1 MAPVSGVGTD
11 PHIELS
17 QAAQCGDYSTLD
29 TILSFGKVE
38 IRRPG
43 PNGLSLM
50 LLIVHGAGRDL
61 KPAQHLQCAKR
72 LIKAGAPLDEVDRT
86 GRCALHWAVE
96 YDKPELLEVMLRSGA
111 SKTIL
116 DEEMKEPL
124 DIAVELSNIKCISI
138 ILRSCSKEEL
148 DSPNEEGFT
157 WLMRAAASGNME
169 VCREL
174 YNAGASPN
182 IIEPKTGRTALHF
195 CAEFDQAQ
203 SLITLLGCEGDP
215 KIRDKDG
222 RTVAHVA
229 AESEAIGC
237 LHVLI
242 EACTL
247 LIMEVADDS
256 GKTPLMLACR
266 HEHEQTVK
274 ALISKNINPMAK
286 DYNGQTALHWCAKN
300 TNGKCAKILCKY
312 RIDLTKAKDN
322 DSHTPLHLACIAGS
336 EEVVNKLL
344 EFGADT
350 TTMDDEFHTPL
361 HLATV
366 SGNAGCIVLLAQ
378 SGADVNVT
386 DANGAYPL
394 HYAANM
400 SRDIEKL
407 PEDAPVPTPS
417 GDKATSDLLFIDP
430 SLRNRPREDAQKA
443 LESLLALL
451 ENGASVVVRDSS
463 GAQPLFN
470 AAREGNEAACRLLLD
485 FEADVA
491 AKDNHGRTAL
501 HVAAQE
507 GHGDVLTTLLEVQN
521 MACLDAVDDRGR
533 TPLMY
538 AAASGKTKCVE
549 LLLEASANPNHKDDK
564 QISVAHC
571 LASVGDVEGMK
582 LLKAKSGNL
591 STASKSGTYP
601 LHEAALAGKPDVMSY
616 LVKQG
621 VVMGV
626 RDSSGITPL
635 HCSIAND
642 NPECCKILVE
652 NGDNIN
658 PVMRTKDMRYLT
670 PLDYALI
677 NVRPN
682 CAEYLAKN
690 NALPGII
697 YTGVMV
703 NRIRLAWRRF
713 RRRKYGRSRPETPHT
728 GNTPGKTTPTKLSRA
743 TTPQRSISQTSQH
756 VLESTTPL
764 KPGDT
769 ATGKPLANG
778 NLPQLGAADTEKV
791 KESAST
797 RGALPGLASQQAVPV
812 TSGKQRVSPAE
823 RRASPVDRRGSPG
836 QRRASP
842 LDNRASPVERREK
855 ENDEEAARRGS
866 IVKYEGP
873 NTGRQTP
880 RSDLSPTES
889 EATIGNLSIPN
900 AGYILGNRLYE
911 QRQSFQNVMGSNT
924 DLTQDPE
931 IRAVKVRR
939 PSGPPLA
946 LAGPIA
952 QPPPMSS
959 EVVKTLNN
967 FANTSIL
974 LPIPT
979 TSFVPVVHD
988 GKSEPSIP
996 YRQPPPSSSKTNPT
1010 EYQME
1015 STRGGASQGGQTTT
1029 TAYLGPASE
1038 RSTKIRPISAG
1049 SGRSEGLCLEAPEDN
1064 METES
1069 TIHEYEM
1076 TIPDTDP
1083 GNEEGHQ
1090 VLEDKEPAEVEGE
1103 SGNREIVDE
1112 ECDENDTLTRQDNT
1126 EHDDQL
1132 DEFMRPQ
1139 ADGSEELEY
1148 EDYQM
1153 EDGRDSVE
1161 IEGEQEYTLEDNS
1174 PEQFEE
1180 MTSSHNRPA
1189 IEDEKDGDLE
1199 EFHREQEEEDEE
1211 EFQRGSTPNM
1221 ETTDYLRDDLS
1232 TTDLI
1237 RAESGHELDEMLDPE
1252 YNALTLSSPHFNDD
1266 DECGEITLKE
1276 VIRDAFDT
1284 PYLRDY
1290 CHTPTG
1296 ETDSEDD
1303 TEYEFCNESE
1313 DEISVAQ
1320 HDSDPEDD
1328 EGFVI
1333 LKPSSSSKRS
1343 SARNSAKRSESA
1355 LTAEEKELSNIEKV
1369 HDLRLRLEQELQR
1382 TKMEEEMG
1390 HVSRARVSQEV
1401 ETLARQSTR
1410 YRDELKSSLH
1420 NTENMYR
1427 NVDQYIG
1434 QAMEVNNDLEDFLSQ
1449 ASRGK
1454 KASRG
1459 HRVTGDNFKSF
1470 RQAKTYNT
1478 SMVQETSSN
1487 KDKMYFKRSVD
1498 KSIRSNS
1505 QTSLDGKEYLFTAN
1519 RRLQTYEEW
1528 MMLKWQEM
1536 KEKSL
1541 QTVRWTPV
1549 RVEPPQNI
1557 DLTAPPPAKD
1567 VKILYREYDQSSGRI
1582 NKVVATNPDGAKI
1595 EFRADPPSDGENKQ
1609 VRKKSPY
1616 KSKAR
1621 IVDPETAAAYKLPS
1635 YNFGGY
1641 DGQPSNY
1648 NRKPLKFHHPPS
1660 KTKKSRV
1667 IA

>member
-728 GNTPGKTTPTKLSRA
+728 GNTP
-743 TTPQRSISQTSQH
+743 
-756 VLESTTPL
+756 
-764 KPGDT
+764 
-769 ATGKPLANG
+769 
-778 NLPQLGAADTEKV
+778 
-791 KESAST
+791 
-797 RGALPGLASQQAVPV
+797 
-812 TSGKQRVSPAE
+812 
-823 RRASPVDRRGSPG
+823 
-836 QRRASP
+836 
-842 LDNRASPVERREK
+842 
-855 ENDEEAARRGS
+855 
-866 IVKYEGP
+866 
-873 NTGRQTP
+873 
-880 RSDLSPTES
+880 
-889 EATIGNLSIPN
+889 
-900 AGYILGNRLYE
+900 
-911 QRQSFQNVMGSNT
+911 
-924 DLTQDPE
+924 
-931 IRAVKVRR
+931 
-939 PSGPPLA
+939 
-946 LAGPIA
+946 
-952 QPPPMSS
+952 
-959 EVVKTLNN
+959 
-967 FANTSIL
+967 
-974 LPIPT
+974 
-979 TSFVPVVHD
+979 
-988 GKSEPSIP
+988 
-996 YRQPPPSSSKTNPT
+996 
-1010 EYQME
+1010 
-1015 STRGGASQGGQTTT
+1015 
-1029 TAYLGPASE
+1029 
-1038 RSTKIRPISAG
+1038 
-1049 SGRSEGLCLEAPEDN
+1049 
-1064 METES
+1064 
-1069 TIHEYEM
+1069 
-1076 TIPDTDP
+1076 
-1083 GNEEGHQ
+1083 
-1090 VLEDKEPAEVEGE
+1090 
-1103 SGNREIVDE
+1103 
-1112 ECDENDTLTRQDNT
+1112 
-1126 EHDDQL
+1126 
-1132 DEFMRPQ
+1132 
-1139 ADGSEELEY
+1139 
-1148 EDYQM
+1148 
-1153 EDGRDSVE
+1153 
-1161 IEGEQEYTLEDNS
+1161 
-1174 PEQFEE
+1174 
-1180 MTSSHNRPA
+1180 
-1189 IEDEKDGDLE
+1189 
-1199 EFHREQEEEDEE
+1199 
-1211 EFQRGSTPNM
+1211 
-1221 ETTDYLRDDLS
+1221 
-1232 TTDLI
+1232 
-1237 RAESGHELDEMLDPE
+1237 
-1252 YNALTLSSPHFNDD
+1252 
-1266 DECGEITLKE
+1266 
-1276 VIRDAFDT
+1276 
-1284 PYLRDY
+1284 
-1290 CHTPTG
+1290 
-1296 ETDSEDD
+1296 
-1303 TEYEFCNESE
+1303 
-1313 DEISVAQ
+1313 
-1320 HDSDPEDD
+1320 
-1328 EGFVI
+1328 
-1333 LKPSSSSKRS
+1333 
-1343 SARNSAKRSESA
+1343 A

-1498 KSIRSNS
+1498 KSIRSNRKDTLSAERAS